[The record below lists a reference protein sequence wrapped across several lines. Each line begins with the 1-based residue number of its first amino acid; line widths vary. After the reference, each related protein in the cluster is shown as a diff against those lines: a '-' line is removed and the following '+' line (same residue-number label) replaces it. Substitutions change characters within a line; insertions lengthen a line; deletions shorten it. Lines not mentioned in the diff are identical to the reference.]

1 MATTTIYVKGGEF
14 LLRDFTPA
22 EIFTPEDFSDT
33 HNMIAKTTEDFVNGE
48 VMPRV
53 LEIDEMKHELNVLL
67 LRKAGE
73 LGLLSVDIPE
83 EYGGLG
89 LDKTSSMIVA
99 EKIGPTGAWAV
110 SHGAHA
116 GIGTLPIVYFG
127 TPEQKAKY
135 LPKFATA
142 EWISSYSLSE
152 PGSGSDALSAKTTAV
167 LSADKKHYILNG
179 TKMWLSNAGFAD
191 VYITFAQIDGDK
203 FTGFVIEKGY
213 PGVSTAPEEKK
224 MGIKGSS
231 TRQLILENAQVP
243 VGNIVG
249 EIGKGHLVAFNIL
262 NIGRFKLGAFAIGA
276 SKHIIN
282 EAVKYAGQRKQFG
295 KKLHEFPL
303 IKHKIAEMAIR
314 TFVGESMVYRTAGMI
329 DNLVGNVDTSSPD
342 ASKLIL
348 KSIEEYAAECGML
361 KVYCSEILDY
371 VVDEGVQT
379 LGGYGYSEE
388 YPMARAYRDSRINR
402 IFEGTN
408 EINRLLASGML
419 IKRAAKGEL
428 NLFGYAKQLLDE
440 LMTPSFDGNGEEEVL
455 GTERRL
461 VANAKKIT
469 VLMLGAAAQ
478 KYMMSIQD
486 EQEVLAAIT
495 DLIMETY
502 AMESALLRVV
512 KSIGG
517 SGDAVNDIRVKMVQA
532 FVQDAMTRVAES
544 ATGILAAIAEG
555 DALRTQLAALK
566 RLTKHTPVNTFAL
579 RRSITDNIVEMG
591 GYKL

>member
-1 MATTTIYVKGGEF
+1 MITEISYTKGGEF
-14 LLRDFTPA
+14 LLREFSPD
-22 EIFTPEDFSDT
+22 EIFTPEDFTET
-33 HNMIAKTTEDFVNGE
+33 HQMIAKTTEDFVTNE

-53 LEIDEMKHELNVLL
+53 KEIDEMKHEINVAL
-67 LRKAGE
+67 LRKAGA
-73 LGLLSVDIPE
+73 LGLLAVDIPE

-110 SHGAHA
+110 THGAHA

-142 EWISSYSLSE
+142 ELISSYSLSE
-152 PGSGSDALSAKTTAV
+152 PGSGSDALSAKTTAKRTPDGKYY
-167 LSADKKHYILNG
+167 LLNG

-191 VYITFAQIDGDK
+191 VYITFAQVDGDK
-203 FTGFVIEKGY
+203 FTAFIIEKGY

-231 TRQLILENAQVP
+231 TRQLLLDNARVP
-243 VGNIVG
+243 AENIVG

-262 NIGRFKLGAFAIGA
+262 NIGRFKLGAFAVGA
-276 SKHIIN
+276 SKHVIN
-282 EAVKYAGQRKQFG
+282 EAVKYADQRKQFG

-303 IKHKIAEMAIR
+303 IKHKIAEMALR
-314 TFVGESMVYRTAGMI
+314 TYVGESMVYRTAGVI
-329 DNLVGNVDTSSPD
+329 DQLVGSVDKTHPE

-371 VVDEGVQT
+371 VADEGVQI

-388 YPMARAYRDSRINR
+388 YPMARAYRDARINR

-419 IKRAAKGEL
+419 LKRASKGEL
-428 NLFGYAKQLLDE
+428 NLFGYAKQLFDE
-440 LMTPSFDGNGEEEVL
+440 LMTPSFESNGEEELFAV
-455 GTERRL
+455 ERKL
-461 VANAKKIT
+461 VTNAKKLT

-478 KYMMSIQD
+478 KYMMAIQN
-486 EQEVLAAIT
+486 EQEVLAAAT
-495 DLIMETY
+495 DMMMETY
-502 AMESALLRVV
+502 AMESVLLRVMKRIQRSGEAANQLYIDLTKV
-512 KSIGG
+512 FVHDAIG
-517 SGDAVNDIRVKMVQA
+517 
-532 FVQDAMTRVAES
+532 RVAEH
-544 ATGILAAIAEG
+544 ATNILAAIAEG

-566 RLTKHTPVNTFAL
+566 RLTKHTPINTFAL
-579 RRSITDNIVEMG
+579 RRSIADKVVEMG

>member
-1 MATTTIYVKGGEF
+1 MPATTTYTKGGEF
-14 LLRDFTPA
+14 LLREFTPG
-22 EIFTPEDFSDT
+22 EIFTPEDFTDT
-33 HNMIAKTTEDFVNGE
+33 HKMIAKTTEDFVNGE
-48 VMPRV
+48 VMPV
-53 LEIDEMKHELNVLL
+53 ALEIDEMKPELNVAL

-73 LGLLSVDIPE
+73 LGLNAIDIPE
-83 EYGGLG
+83 EYGGLS

-135 LPKFATA
+135 LPKFASA
-142 EWISSYSLSE
+142 EWVSSYSLSE
-152 PGSGSDALSAKTTAV
+152 PGSGSDALSAKTTAK
-167 LSADKKHYILNG
+167 LSDDKKYYILNG

-203 FTGFVIEKGY
+203 FTAFIIEKGY
-213 PGVSTAPEEKK
+213 PGVSTAPEERK

-243 VGNIVG
+243 VENVVG
-249 EIGKGHLVAFNIL
+249 DIGKGHLVAFNIL
-262 NIGRFKLGAFAIGA
+262 NIGRFKLGAFAIGGC
-276 SKHIIN
+276 KNIIN
-282 EAVKYAGQRKQFG
+282 EAVKYADQRKQFG
-295 KKLHEFPL
+295 KKLHQFPL

-329 DNLVGNVDTSSPD
+329 DTLVSNVDTKSPD
-342 ASKLIL
+342 ASKMIL

-361 KVYCSEILDY
+361 KVYCSEILDH
-371 VVDEGVQT
+371 VADEGVQV

-388 YPMARAYRDSRINR
+388 YPMARAYRDARINR

-408 EINRLLASGML
+408 EINRLLASGMVL
-419 IKRAAKGEL
+419 KKATKGEL

-440 LMTPSFDGNGEEEVL
+440 LMTPWFDSNGEDDL
-455 GTERRL
+455 FSTEKKL
-461 VANAKKIT
+461 VTNAKKIT
-469 VLMLGAAAQ
+469 VLMLGGAAQ

-486 EQEVLAAIT
+486 EQEVLAAVT
-495 DLIMETY
+495 DLMMEAY
-502 AMESALLRVV
+502 AMESALLRVIKKV
-512 KSIGG
+512 ENEGVAANQVHI
-517 SGDAVNDIRVKMVQA
+517 DAVRV
-532 FVQDAMTRVAES
+532 FVNDAMGRVANS

-555 DALRTQLAALK
+555 DSLRTQLAALK
-566 RLTKHTPVNTFAL
+566 RLTKMTPVNTYAL
-579 RRSITDNIVEMG
+579 RRKIADAVVEMG

>member
-1 MATTTIYVKGGEF
+1 MTAETTYVKGGEF
-14 LLRDFTPA
+14 LLREFTA
-22 EIFTPEDFSDT
+22 QEIFTPEDFSDT
-33 HNMIAKTTEDFVNGE
+33 HRMIAKTTEDFVNGE

-53 LEIDEMKHELNVLL
+53 HEIDEMKHELNVAL

-73 LGLLSVDIPE
+73 LGLNAIDIPE

-99 EKIGPTGAWAV
+99 EKVGPTGAWAV

-135 LPKFATA
+135 LPKFAAA
-142 EWISSYSLSE
+142 ELISSYSLSE
-152 PGSGSDALSAKTTAV
+152 PGSGSDALSAKTTAK
-167 LSADKKHYILNG
+167 LTDDGKYYILNG

-191 VYITFAQIDGDK
+191 VYITFAQVDGNK
-203 FTGFVIEKGY
+203 FTGFIIEKGY

-231 TRQLILENAQVP
+231 TRQLLLDNARVP
-243 VGNIVG
+243 VENVVG

-262 NIGRFKLGAFAIGA
+262 NIGRFKLAASAIGA
-276 SKHIIN
+276 SKNVIG
-282 EAVKYAGQRKQFG
+282 EAVKYADQRKQFG

-303 IKHKIAEMAIR
+303 IKHKIAEMMIR

-329 DNLVGNVDTSSPD
+329 DHLVGSVDTSSPD

-371 VVDEGVQT
+371 VVDEGVQI

-388 YPMARAYRDSRINR
+388 YPMARAYRDARINR

-408 EINRLLASGML
+408 EINRLLASGMVL
-419 IKRAAKGEL
+419 KRASKGEL
-428 NLFGYAKQLLDE
+428 QVFGYAKQLLDE
-440 LMTPSFDGNGEEEVL
+440 LMTPSFDANGEDQLFAAEKK
-455 GTERRL
+455 L

-478 KYMMSIQD
+478 KYMMAIQD

-495 DLIMETY
+495 DMMMETY
-502 AMESALLRVV
+502 AMESAMLRVQKRVEKHGEAASQTFIDLV
-512 KSIGG
+512 KVFVNGAIG
-517 SGDAVNDIRVKMVQA
+517 RVGEHAANV
-532 FVQDAMTRVAES
+532 
-544 ATGILAAIAEG
+544 LAAIAEG

-566 RLTKHTPVNTFAL
+566 RLTKHTPINAFAL
-579 RRSITDNIVEMG
+579 RRSIADKVVAMG

>member
-1 MATTTIYVKGGEF
+1 MVTETTYTKGGEF
-14 LLRDFTPA
+14 LLREFTPH
-22 EIFTPEDFSDT
+22 EIFTPEDFTET
-33 HNMIAKTTEDFVNGE
+33 HRMIAKTTEDFVNGE
-48 VMPRV
+48 VMPHV
-53 LEIDEMKHELNVLL
+53 HEIDEMKHELNVAL

-73 LGLLSVDIPE
+73 LGLNAIDIPE

-142 EWISSYSLSE
+142 ELISSYSLSE
-152 PGSGSDALSAKTTAV
+152 PGSGSDALSAKTTAR
-167 LSADKKHYILNG
+167 LTEDGKYYILNG

-191 VYITFAQIDGDK
+191 VYITFAQVDGDK
-203 FTGFVIEKGY
+203 FTAFIIEKGY
-213 PGVSTAPEEKK
+213 PGVSTAAEEKK

-231 TRQLILENAQVP
+231 TRQLLLDNARVP
-243 VGNIVG
+243 VENVVG

-262 NIGRFKLGAFAIGA
+262 NIGRFKLGAFAVGA
-276 SKHIIN
+276 SKHVIT
-282 EAVKYAGQRKQFG
+282 EAVKYADQRKQFG

-329 DNLVGNVDTSSPD
+329 DALVGSVDTSAPN
-342 ASKLIL
+342 ASKMIL

-371 VVDEGVQT
+371 VVDEGVQI

-388 YPMARAYRDSRINR
+388 YPMARAYRDARINR

-408 EINRLLASGML
+408 EINRLLASGMVL
-419 IKRAAKGEL
+419 KRATKGEL
-428 NLFGYAKQLLDE
+428 NLFGYAKQLFDE
-440 LMTPSFDGNGEEEVL
+440 LMTPSFDANGEGGLLADEKK
-455 GTERRL
+455 L
-461 VANAKKIT
+461 VTNAKKIT

-478 KYMMSIQD
+478 KYMMAIQD

-495 DLIMETY
+495 DMMMETY
-502 AMESALLRVV
+502 AMESVMLRVLKRVEKQGEAASQTYLDLV
-512 KSIGG
+512 KVF
-517 SGDAVNDIRVKMVQA
+517 VNDAIG
-532 FVQDAMTRVAES
+532 RVANH
-544 ATGILAAIAEG
+544 ATNVLAAIAEG
-555 DALRTQLAALK
+555 DALRTQLAALR
-566 RLTKHTPVNTFAL
+566 RLTKHTPTNTFVL
-579 RRSITDNIVEMG
+579 RRSISDNVVEMG

>member
-1 MATTTIYVKGGEF
+1 MATTTTYVKGGEF
-14 LLRDFTPA
+14 LLREFESG
-22 EIFTPEDFSDT
+22 EIFTPEDFTET
-33 HNMIAKTTEDFVNGE
+33 HQMIAKTAEDFVNNE

-53 LEIDEMKHELNVLL
+53 HEIDEMRHDINVEL

-73 LGLLSVDIPE
+73 LGLNSIDIPE
-83 EYGGLG
+83 EYGGLS

-135 LPKFATA
+135 LPKFASA

-152 PGSGSDALSAKTTAV
+152 PGSGSDALSARTTAK
-167 LSADKKHYILNG
+167 LSDDKKHYILNG

-203 FTGFVIEKGY
+203 FTAFIIEKDY

-231 TRQLILENAQVP
+231 TRQLLLENAQVP

-249 EIGKGHLVAFNIL
+249 EIGKGHQVAFNIL
-262 NIGRFKLGAFAIGA
+262 NIGRFKLGAFAVGGC
-276 SKHIIN
+276 KNIIN
-282 EAVKYAGQRKQFG
+282 EAVKYADQRKQFG

-303 IKHKIAEMAIR
+303 IKHKIAEMTIR
-314 TFVGESMVYRTAGMI
+314 TFASDSMVYRTAGMI
-329 DNLVGNVDTSSPD
+329 DNLVGSVDTKSPD

-361 KVYCSEILDY
+361 KVYCSEVLDY
-371 VVDEGVQT
+371 VADEGVQI

-388 YPMARAYRDSRINR
+388 YPMARAYRDARINR

-408 EINRLLASGML
+408 EINRLLASGMVL
-419 IKRAAKGEL
+419 KRATKGEL
-428 NLFGYAKQLLDE
+428 NLFAYAKQLFDE
-440 LMTPSFDGNGEEEVL
+440 LMTPSFDSNGEDEL
-455 GTERRL
+455 LATERKL
-461 VANAKKIT
+461 VTNAKKIT

-486 EQEVLAAIT
+486 EQEVLASVT
-495 DLIMETY
+495 DMMMETY
-502 AMESALLRVV
+502 AMESSLLRVLKRV
-512 KSIGG
+512 EKTGEEANTLQCDIVRVF
-517 SGDAVNDIRVKMVQA
+517 VNDTMG
-532 FVQDAMTRVAES
+532 RVASS
-544 ATGILAAIAEG
+544 AAGILAAIAEG
-555 DALRTQLAALK
+555 DSLRTQLAALK
-566 RLTKHTPVNTFAL
+566 RLTKATPVNTFAL
-579 RRSITDNIVEMG
+579 RRSISDKIVEMG